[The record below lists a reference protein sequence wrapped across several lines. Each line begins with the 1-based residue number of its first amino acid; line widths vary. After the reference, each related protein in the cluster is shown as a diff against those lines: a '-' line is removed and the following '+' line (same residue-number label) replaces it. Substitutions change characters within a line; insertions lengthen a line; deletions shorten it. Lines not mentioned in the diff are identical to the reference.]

1 MFPQP
6 KVSYKL
12 KVQFEPKLELCKL
25 KSDKTGFS
33 GGLGFPSVSNE
44 YYKMVIIIHLRMKNL
59 LSQFVC

>member
-44 YYKMVIIIHLRMKNL
+44 YYKMVI
-59 LSQFVC
+59 